1 VRFAKMAFLAAGV
14 WGLIVVVPLFFL
26 YDYIGSQYPPAVT
39 HPDIYYGFVTV
50 TLAWQVAFLLISRD
64 PLRFRPLIPAA
75 MIEKFAYV
83 IALAVLHSYGGG
95 IRISS
100 TRNPKVT
107 PFGQVIVGGA
117 TASAEGEESTT
128 AFTLTAGGGVNV
140 PVNDRWGVRAQAD
153 YRGIFFE
160 EEDGDRVDAARVVVG
175 VYFALGQ

>member
-83 IALAVLHSYGGG
+83 IALAVLHSQG
-95 IRISS
+95 RIE
-100 TRNPKVT
+100 
-107 PFGQVIVGGA
+107 FGQA
-117 TASAEGEESTT
+117 A
-128 AFTLTAGGGVNV
+128 AGIPDFVLGVLFV
-140 PVNDRWGVRAQAD
+140 AAYVKTRQA
-153 YRGIFFE
+153 
-160 EEDGDRVDAARVVVG
+160 
-175 VYFALGQ
+175 